1 MLPNPPVAMFATV
14 APIGEPFRRYV
25 APVAPMVVDTAV
37 ASVTHAA
44 HTIAAPMVVPTAA
57 ASVTHAA
64 PTIAAASV
72 VAHPL
77 TADPQPRPKTKA
89 RAKAKR
95 GYTNHRQWPNL
106 QLAGQSVQTA
116 VTQVIVFR
124 HWDVLFTLYFHNFNF
139 AYLISCLC
147 LFLRVL
153 FAYV

>member
-1 MLPNPPVAMFATV
+1 MLPNPTVIGQPVQRV
-14 APIGEPFRRYV
+14 V
-25 APVAPMVVDTAV
+25 APVAPMGVDTAV

-77 TADPQPRPKTKA
+77 TVADPQPRPKTKA